1 MKLYHEVAVVKDG
14 NKRVGWLLKEGPVQA
29 QPADLVFVTEEEFK
43 SLVKNDK
50 VQCFVVENNQLKIKY
65 SDEEL
70 AMFKKLKIKDSCYS
84 NLKDYLSHDMTLQYA
99 YLSKAFTGL
108 TPYVYVLNSAV
119 QSNMTLLQG
128 YIFTSQVQMA
138 YTEMMMWLN
147 NSNMLD
153 IIKGVISRNIRC
165 YNNYMMFIVP
175 IELLEILG
183 KDANWNI
190 SCKGLKIAEEIM
202 LKSKSR
208 KSAVAYYRA
217 AHGTEIENII
227 KRVETV

>member
-1 MKLYHEVAVVKDG
+1 
-14 NKRVGWLLKEGPVQA
+14 
-29 QPADLVFVTEEEFK
+29 
-43 SLVKNDK
+43 
-50 VQCFVVENNQLKIKY
+50 
-65 SDEEL
+65 
-70 AMFKKLKIKDSCYS
+70 MFKKLKIMDNYS

-99 YLSKAFTGL
+99 YLSKAFAGL
-108 TPYVYVLNSAV
+108 TPYVYVLNSAI

-147 NSNMLD
+147 NSNILG
-153 IIKGVISRNIRC
+153 IIKGVIARNIKC
-165 YNNYMMFIVP
+165 YNNYIMFVVP

-183 KDANWNI
+183 KNADWNI

-202 LKSKSR
+202 LNSKYRKSR
-208 KSAVAYYRA
+208 VAYYKA

>member
-1 MKLYHEVAVVKDG
+1 MKPYHEVAVVKDG

-29 QPADLVFVTEEEFK
+29 QPADLIFATEEEFK

-50 VQCFVVENNQLKIKY
+50 VQCFVMENNQLKIKY

-70 AMFKKLKIKDSCYS
+70 AMFKKLKINDSCYS

-108 TPYVYVLNSAV
+108 SPYVYVLNSVV

-128 YIFTSQVQMA
+128 YIFTSQVQRA
-138 YTEMMMWLN
+138 YTEMMMLLS
-147 NSNMLD
+147 NSYILG
-153 IIKGVISRNIRC
+153 IIYGVIVRNIRC
-165 YNNYMMFIVP
+165 YNNYITFFVP

-183 KDANWNI
+183 KNANWNI

-202 LKSKSR
+202 LNSKSQ
-208 KSAVAYYRA
+208 KSGVAYYKA

-227 KRVETV
+227 KRIETV